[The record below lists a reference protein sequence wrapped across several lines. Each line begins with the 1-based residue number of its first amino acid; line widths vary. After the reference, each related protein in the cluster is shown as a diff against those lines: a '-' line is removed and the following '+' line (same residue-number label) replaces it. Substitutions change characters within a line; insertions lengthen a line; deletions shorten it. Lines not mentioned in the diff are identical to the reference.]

1 MIDFKLTEIGDID
14 LAIARQYPSFTI
26 NLYVPELGKNK
37 NARRYD
43 AFRID
48 FDTDIPQYD
57 TRPYGFKIDFD
68 IDLHQPEYKIGAP
81 PVYNNEE
88 LAQEVLIR
96 LKTEL
101 GEFELLPSLGSQ
113 LVLERHEDIR
123 SSVTLENVK
132 QYVETAIEDINF
144 PEDYTV
150 TVERI
155 DDISRY
161 KYETLR
167 ITIDTGRTNIYNG
180 TV

>member
-26 NLYVPELGKNK
+26 NLYVPESGKNK
-37 NARRYD
+37 TARRYD

-48 FDTDIPQYD
+48 FDTDILHSNELGDY
-57 TRPYGFKIDFD
+57 TDF
-68 IDLHQPEYKIGAP
+68 HQPEYKIGTP
-81 PVYNNEE
+81 PIYNNEE

-167 ITIDTGRTNIYNG
+167 ITIDTGRTNVYNG